1 MTTQPTVPTGGS
13 PFDMD
18 PHPARPVDA
27 PSAEREAIAPQAPQ
41 TATVVE
47 GATRSPQRLSRDEA
61 MGLLSEAVATSMRTT
76 PAPTAAGVYS
86 LMRRLAPDFTYRQ
99 VGFSSF
105 RALLDEARKRGLV
118 HTAPTEDGADLS
130 VHLLAKDLPAPAS
143 APTAVAHAPNLTLR
157 RDFWRALTDWSDQA
171 RYVFDRDSSE
181 IVADSENMGASREGL
196 LVIPSIHKSEQLTWM
211 KEFAESETSE
221 GSQASL
227 LAGLSD
233 DTPTRGFSLALRDM
247 APAGRRW
254 KKYLRKRVLDRA
266 TRWATDNSIPL
277 SSLLA
282 PENSSPSATS
292 IASRRDQDEGEGT
305 RDEILALLAR
315 LPLSE
320 LLRLRIPVE
329 YAIHP

>member
-27 PSAEREAIAPQAPQ
+27 PSAEREAIAPQSPQ

-61 MGLLSEAVATSMRTT
+61 MSLLSEAVATLMRTNS
-76 PAPTAAGVYS
+76 APTAAGVYS

-130 VHLLAKDLPAPAS
+130 VHLLAKDLPAPAP
-143 APTAVAHAPNLTLR
+143 AAGAHAPTLTLR

-181 IVADSENMGASREGL
+181 IVADSEDMGAGRDGL
-196 LVIPSIHKSEQLTWM
+196 VVIPSIHKSEQLTWM
-211 KEFAESETSE
+211 QEFAESETSQ
-221 GSQASL
+221 GSRASL

-233 DTPTRGFSLALRDM
+233 DTPTRGFSLALRDV

-266 TRWATDNSIPL
+266 TTWATDNSIPL

-292 IASRRDQDEGEGT
+292 IASHRDQDEGKGT